1 MKRKK
6 IDNAKTNAERSA
18 ILVCYLCGKAS
29 EDSLVGR
36 RKQSRHK
43 NGQIPSRSSSAYD
56 RMDFSRHHTTVNTFK
71 ILQFDIVLPNFTFL
85 ALSKAL
91 YLIVILS
98 VE

>member
-71 ILQFDIVLPNFTFL
+71 ILKFDIVSTKFTFL
-85 ALSKAL
+85 AL